1 MNDISGQVD
10 NDQMRQKNN
19 KNGDLDKVGDFQK
32 RMLFRGKRN
41 NVYLITYHGHKI
53 ARYIPDVDKYNR
65 LLEKYWHARV
75 IKHEDIEIINRGW
88 KEVMDSYDAFIE
100 GVASVVGNFRA
111 TQETAPSKDY
121 KLMTQDEKKSHRKKK
136 KEYMNLIKTIANK
149 KVYYTNTRAADMF
162 IMSVASTDKIFR
174 LLQKCV
180 RDGNITPAIFE
191 KINDGFA
198 KHMDE
203 IETRLNELGQIV
215 TSLNLVA
222 QKRGLI

>member
-1 MNDISGQVD
+1 MNENAESSVGGV
-10 NDQMRQKNN
+10 KGN

-32 RMLFRGKRN
+32 RMLFRGTRN

-53 ARYIPDVDKYNR
+53 ARFIPDVDKYNR

-75 IKHEDIEIINRGW
+75 INHENIEVINSSW
-88 KEVMDSYDAFIE
+88 KEIMESYDQFIDS
-100 GVASVVGNFRA
+100 VADIVGNFRT
-111 TQETAPSKDY
+111 TQETAPPKDY
-121 KLMTQDEKKSHRKKK
+121 KLMTQEEKKAHRKKK
-136 KEYMNLIKTIANK
+136 KDYMNLIKTIAHK

-162 IMSVASTDKIFR
+162 VMSVSSTDKIFR

-198 KHMDE
+198 QHMDE
-203 IETRLNELGQIV
+203 IEKRLLELGNIV
-215 TSLNLVA
+215 TSLNVIA
-222 QKRGLI
+222 QKRGLIT